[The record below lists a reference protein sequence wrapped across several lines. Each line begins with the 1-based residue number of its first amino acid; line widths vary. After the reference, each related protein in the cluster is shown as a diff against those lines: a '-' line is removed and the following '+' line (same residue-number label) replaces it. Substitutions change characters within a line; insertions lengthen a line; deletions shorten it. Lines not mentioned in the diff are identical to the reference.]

1 MQMSIER
8 VKVLHKYI
16 WNYVIE
22 HYDGNKYPSNQVWYL
37 KKKAIFVALQ
47 AKMLND
53 AEAGVVLANNSCMLC
68 ATVRMCAS
76 CPLETCRGADSL
88 FSRAIDGDMKA
99 MFEIRDIVD
108 FGFYDC
114 YYDTIEL
121 GV

>member
-1 MQMSIER
+1 MQMSIVR
-8 VKVLHKYI
+8 FKVLHKYI

-22 HYDGNKYPSNQVWYL
+22 HYDGNKYPSNQVGYL
-37 KKKAIFVALQ
+37 KREAILGALQ

-53 AEAGVVLANNSCMLC
+53 AEVGVLLANNSCMLC
-68 ATVRMCAS
+68 AAVRTCAS
-76 CPLETCRGADSL
+76 CPLETCSSVNSL

-108 FGFYDC
+108 SGFYDC